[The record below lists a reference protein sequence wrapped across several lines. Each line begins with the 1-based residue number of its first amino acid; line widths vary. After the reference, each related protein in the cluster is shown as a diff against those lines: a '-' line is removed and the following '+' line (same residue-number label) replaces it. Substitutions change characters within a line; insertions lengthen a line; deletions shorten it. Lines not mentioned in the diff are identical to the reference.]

1 MRIALIG
8 YGKMGQAIEKTA
20 LERGHS
26 ISVKIDDQNRDQLV
40 DLSPENT
47 DVAIEFSMPVA
58 ASENV
63 RSCIS
68 SGIPIVSGTTG
79 WNEQMP
85 EIIEYCN
92 THDGTFFYASNFS
105 LGVNILFEINRKLA
119 SIMNR
124 MEDYSVSMKET
135 HHIHKLDSPS
145 GTAITLADD
154 IINNIDRL
162 KEWKLGSSSDKN
174 LGIEAIR
181 EGEVSGTHIVNYD
194 NNVDRISIGHES
206 KSRQGFALGAV
217 LVSEWVRERKGF
229 LTMKDFL
236 DL

>member
-1 MRIALIG
+1 MKIALIG
-8 YGKMGQAIEKTA
+8 YGKMGRAIEKTA
-20 LERGHS
+20 IERGHF
-26 ISVKIDDQNRDQLV
+26 ISVKIDDHNRNQLV
-40 DLSPENT
+40 ELNPDST
-47 DVAIEFSMPVA
+47 DVAIEFSMPTA
-58 ASENV
+58 AAENV
-63 RSCIS
+63 KACIL
-68 SGIPIVSGTTG
+68 SGIPVISGTTG
-79 WNEQMP
+79 WNDQML
-85 EIIEYCN
+85 EIIEICKH
-92 THDGTFFYASNFS
+92 HDGTFFYASNFS

-135 HHIHKLDSPS
+135 HHVHKLDAPS

-154 IINNIDRL
+154 IISNINRL
-162 KEWKLGSSSDKN
+162 KEWKLGSSSDKD

-181 EGEVSGTHIVNYD
+181 EGEVAGTHIVSYANKID
-194 NNVDRISIGHES
+194 LISISHEA

-217 LVSEWVRERKGF
+217 LVSEWVREKKGF